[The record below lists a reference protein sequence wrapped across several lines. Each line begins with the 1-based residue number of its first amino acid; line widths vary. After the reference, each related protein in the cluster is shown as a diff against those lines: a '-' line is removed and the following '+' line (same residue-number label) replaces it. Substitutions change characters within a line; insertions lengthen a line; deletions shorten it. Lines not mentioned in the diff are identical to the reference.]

1 MKRYIIISGETSG
14 DIYGSSL
21 MKMIKKNHSTKVAF
35 WGIGGDKMHKEG
47 LYPLDHSDNISVVG
61 FTEILKKIPSINNLL
76 NRIANFADDINP
88 DGLILIDFPGFN
100 IRLAKKLKKKLKVKF
115 PIIYFV
121 SPQIWAWNEGRI
133 KLIKQYIDKMMVI
146 FPFEENFYKKHNI
159 DATYVGHPF
168 LDEWTPSD
176 SNLIRKDFGLSIN
189 KKLVSIFPGSRSL
202 EIKKHLPIYLQAIKN
217 IRAQNPN
224 YQFALGLA
232 PGFDQIMIKENYNIN
247 HIKIIDQSPL
257 KLLECSD
264 AAIVTSG
271 TISLQASLMGV
282 PCVVGYKLSLLSWLL
297 SRILIK
303 VKYISMTNIM
313 ADKMIIP
320 ELIQYKMI
328 PKNIENEITK
338 LLHDSQYYQNMQT
351 ELMKIKN
358 IFINKKNVMK
368 NAANI
373 IHSVCNEKN

>member
-14 DIYGSSL
+14 DIYGSGL
-21 MKMIKKNHSTKVAF
+21 MRMIKKNHSTEVAF

-61 FTEILKKIPSINNLL
+61 FTEILKKIPSINNLI

-100 IRLAKKLKKKLKVKF
+100 IRLAKKLKKKIKVKF
-115 PIIYFV
+115 PIIYFI

-133 KLIKQYIDKMMVI
+133 KLIKRYIDKMMVI
-146 FPFEENFYKKHNI
+146 FPFEENFYKKNNI

-168 LDEWTPSD
+168 LDKWKPSN
-176 SNLIRKDFGLSIN
+176 SNLIREDFGLSIN

-202 EIKKHLPIYLQAIKN
+202 EIKKHLPIYLQAIKK
-217 IRAQNPN
+217 IQEQNSN

-232 PGFDQIMIKENYNIN
+232 PGFDKIMIKENYNMGD
-247 HIKIIDQSPL
+247 IKIIDQQPL

-282 PCVVGYKLSLLSWLL
+282 PCVVGYKLSFLSWFL
-297 SRILIK
+297 SRMLIK

-328 PKNIENEITK
+328 PKNIGNEIIK
-338 LLHDSQYYQNMQT
+338 LLNDSQYYKNIQT

-358 IFINKKNVMK
+358 IFINKKNVME

-373 IHSVCNEKN
+373 IKSVCDEKN